1 MKKTLLFILFL
12 STISFSQDCSQLFF
26 SEYVEGWSNNKALE
40 IYNPTGEPIDL
51 SSYSISRYA
60 NGGTT
65 PSTTQLTGLIEPYS
79 TFVLCLDKQDPDG
92 EGYEAPVWDGYYTY
106 IDSIS
111 GEEVTTYD
119 ENTDL
124 QSKVDLFLNPIYY
137 FGTDADSA
145 AAFPTTMYFNGN
157 DAITL
162 ELLGTGIVLDLIGKV
177 GEDPG
182 ASWTDSDGNY
192 WTKDHTLIR
201 KPSIFQGV
209 SVNPIVF
216 DPTLEWDSLP
226 ANTFMNLGFHDCGC
240 TNPNSNIEELNTNLK
255 IYPNPINNSEK
266 VYISNSHAIKE
277 ILISNQLGKIISQ
290 SKIYGTE
297 ATIDVSNYSS
307 GLYFISIID
316 ESGKKTRPILV
327 ENE

>member
-1 MKKTLLFILFL
+1 MKKPLLFVLFL

-40 IYNPTGEPIDL
+40 IYNPTAEEIDL

-60 NGGTT
+60 NGGTN
-65 PSTTQLTGLIEPYS
+65 PSTTQLTGIISPYG
-79 TFVLCLDKQDPDG
+79 TFVVCLDKQDPNG
-92 EGYEAPVWDGYYTY
+92 EGYEAPVWDGYFTYT
-106 IDSIS
+106 DSIT

-137 FGTDADSA
+137 FGTNADSA

-162 ELLGTGIVLDLIGKV
+162 ELLGTGIVVDLIGKV

-182 ASWTDSDGNY
+182 ASWNDSEGNY

-201 KPSIFQGV
+201 KPFISEGV
-209 SVNPIVF
+209 SMNPTVF

-226 ANTFMNLGFHDCGC
+226 ANTFMNLGIHDCDC
-240 TNPNSNIEELNTNLK
+240 NVNSNLKELNTGFNV
-255 IYPNPINNSEK
+255 YPNPINNSKK
-266 VYISNSHAIKE
+266 VYIANKNVIKE

-290 SKIYGTE
+290 LRTHKSN

-316 ESGKKTRPILV
+316 ESGIKTEPILIR
-327 ENE
+327 NE

>member
-1 MKKTLLFILFL
+1 MKKTLLFVLFL

-40 IYNPTGEPIDL
+40 IYNPTGESIDL

-65 PSTTQLTGLIEPYS
+65 PSTTQLTGIINAYG
-79 TFVLCLDKQDPDG
+79 TFVVCLDKQDPNG
-92 EGYEAPVWDGYYTY
+92 EGYEAPVWDGYFTYT
-106 IDSIS
+106 DSIT
-111 GEEVTTYD
+111 GQEVTTYD
-119 ENTDL
+119 EDTDL

-137 FGTDADSA
+137 FGTNADSA

-157 DAITL
+157 DAVTL
-162 ELLGTGIVLDLIGKV
+162 ELLGTGIVIDLIGKV

-182 ASWTDSDGNY
+182 ASWTDSEGNY
-192 WTKDHTLIR
+192 WTKDHTLRR
-201 KPSIFQGV
+201 KYEILGGV
-209 SVNPIVF
+209 NMNPITF

-226 ANTFMNLGFHDCGC
+226 VNTFNGLGVHECGC
-240 TNPNSNIEELNTNLK
+240 ATQNINEVSSNFT
-255 IYPNPINNSEK
+255 IYPNPTNKREK
-266 VYISNSHAIKE
+266 VYITNENAIKE
-277 ILISNQLGKIISQ
+277 ILITNQLGKIIAQ
-290 SKIYGTE
+290 SKTDL
-297 ATIDVSNYSS
+297 TNTVIDISNYSS

-316 ESGKKTRPILV
+316 EYGTKTRPILI

>member
-1 MKKTLLFILFL
+1 MKKLLTLFIFL
-12 STISFSQDCSQLFF
+12 STLSFGQDCSQLFF

-40 IYNPTGEPIDL
+40 IYNPTGELIDL
-51 SSYSISRYA
+51 SSYSISRYS

-65 PSTTQLTGLIEPYS
+65 PSTTQLIGTINPYG
-79 TFVLCLDKQDPDG
+79 TFVVCLDKQNPNG

-106 IDSIS
+106 TDSIT
-111 GEEVTTYD
+111 GEEVTIYD

-157 DAITL
+157 DAVTL

-182 ASWTDSDGNY
+182 ASWNDSDGNY

-201 KPSIFQGV
+201 KPFVFQGV
-209 SVNPIVF
+209 SMNPTVF

-226 ANTFMNLGFHDCGC
+226 VNTFMNLGFHDCDC
-240 TNPNSNIEELNTNLK
+240 NINSNLKELNASFKL
-255 IYPNPINNSEK
+255 YPNPINNSNK
-266 VYISNSHAIKE
+266 VYISNDHAIKE
-277 ILISNQLGKIISQ
+277 ILITNQLGKIILQ
-290 SKIYGTE
+290 SMAGENDAI
-297 ATIDVSNYSS
+297 IDVSNYSS
-307 GLYFISIID
+307 GLYFISIMD
-316 ESGKKTRPILV
+316 EYGTKTRPILI